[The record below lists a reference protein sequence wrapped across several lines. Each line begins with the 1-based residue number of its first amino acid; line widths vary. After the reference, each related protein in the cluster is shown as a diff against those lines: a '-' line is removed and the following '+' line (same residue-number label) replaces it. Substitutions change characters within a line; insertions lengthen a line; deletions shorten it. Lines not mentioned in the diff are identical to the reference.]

1 MAGAGGG
8 PGTDYRDRYS
18 PRVRRRVKGKQVK
31 VLCDLVTVSPEHMT
45 RLRAVTDENR
55 EGGEKCLKSQSE
67 YMPISNQIRS
77 QVMAFG

>member
-1 MAGAGGG
+1 MEWGAI
-8 PGTDYRDRYS
+8 PQQSCCRD
-18 PRVRRRVKGKQVK
+18 
-31 VLCDLVTVSPEHMT
+31 DLVFP
-45 RLRAVTDENR
+45 LYATDENR